1 MCLYDFLFFFLLLLP
16 LDNASSFLRFLLAI
30 MFARNAFQ
38 ASFLFFFSF
47 FFVVE
52 LLLITRSH
60 HGDPTDGRKTLKIKK
75 ITGVHS
81 QHVSEKGRK
90 CKREGVGGNT
100 SALFI
105 KAVMWPRRCY
115 FYVLTNKQTNQ
126 NQIPLLRDV
135 YQFHSRWF
143 VFMCACFLFIL
154 MSFIWDGGHVLTSID
169 SSNVLTIDT
178 NVQRLPNR
186 DMGISNSRREDNCI
200 IPFVCSM
207 CVKDWQLKSSDF
219 SAVQGSMGESSGAL
233 QGVSFVVSRYTLST
247 VTTVSAECSVS
258 LDAWPCN
265 GSSVSTFRVHCSTT
279 TPYIFTV
286 PPP

>member
-115 FYVLTNKQTNQ
+115 FYVLTNKQTKIRSHCSGTYTNSTHDGLFLCV
-126 NQIPLLRDV
+126 P
-135 YQFHSRWF
+135 
-143 VFMCACFLFIL
+143 VFFLFWCHL
-154 MSFIWDGGHVLTSID
+154 FEMAATCLH
-169 SSNVLTIDT
+169 
-178 NVQRLPNR
+178 P
-186 DMGISNSRREDNCI
+186 
-200 IPFVCSM
+200 
-207 CVKDWQLKSSDF
+207 
-219 SAVQGSMGESSGAL
+219 
-233 QGVSFVVSRYTLST
+233 
-247 VTTVSAECSVS
+247 
-258 LDAWPCN
+258 
-265 GSSVSTFRVHCSTT
+265 
-279 TPYIFTV
+279 
-286 PPP
+286 